1 MGLLCLKV
9 FPLCKAFITWS
20 TCMSLAV
27 HGAPLLA
34 CSTKFMHLLAS
45 GPKLVTSGQLRQAL
59 FWLLPSFTSSDMC
72 LIPSKLGI
80 AQCCRTFQSLHAHHL
95 ESSAFQDIWAAF
107 LTLSASKKI
116 PSECHHS
123 QSRVTASHEHGS
135 QSYLTTLVLSGQHSN
150 MSVTLTCLG
159 LASLCP
165 IYVLRP

>member
-9 FPLCKAFITWS
+9 FPLCKAF

-72 LIPSKLGI
+72 LKPSKLGI
-80 AQCCRTFQSLHAHHL
+80 AQCCRTFQSLHAHCL

-107 LTLSASKKI
+107 LTLSANKKFLLSVII
-116 PSECHHS
+116 PKAELQHPMSM
-123 QSRVTASHEHGS
+123 A
-135 QSYLTTLVLSGQHSN
+135 LS
-150 MSVTLTCLG
+150 LI
-159 LASLCP
+159 SLP
-165 IYVLRP
+165 